1 MGEVARVTRP
11 RSTWRW
17 DDGVMEAQHDLQ
29 DLIDEWL
36 DWKGV
41 AGELGVSVGKVR
53 TMIREHQLAAVG
65 PRVPAELLMGGEVVK
80 GVPGLLTVLSDGGWS
95 DAEILTWL
103 FTADDTLPGRPIDA
117 LREDRGSEVKRRAQA
132 IAL

>member
-1 MGEVARVTRP
+1 
-11 RSTWRW
+11 
-17 DDGVMEAQHDLQ
+17 MEAQHDLQ

-65 PRVPAELLMGGEVVK
+65 PRVPAELLTGGEVVK